1 MLRHASI
8 DILAGVACMYLFVI
22 RILDVSLQLPI
33 LFTLVLSTWVI
44 YTIDHILDAYKLRE
58 SIIKERYNWHLKNLN
73 VLIWFIAVSCILI
86 LLSVLFLL
94 PPDIILFGVLAGV
107 LVIIYFLL
115 QGGLRAFVMK
125 ARH

>member
-58 SIIKERYNWHLKNLN
+58 SIIKERRNILNNPENKEKYGNIRGKFVPEENVTYETSKENLE
-73 VLIWFIAVSCILI
+73 
-86 LLSVLFLL
+86 
-94 PPDIILFGVLAGV
+94 
-107 LVIIYFLL
+107 
-115 QGGLRAFVMK
+115 
-125 ARH
+125 